1 MTTAHPSQRGRFITL
16 EGIEG
21 SGKSTLARELAGR
34 LRAQGLTVQAT
45 REPGGTPLAESIR
58 GLVLARGEEP
68 MPPSAELLLMFA
80 ARAVHVE
87 NLIRPALARGEWVLC
102 DRFTDASLAYQGGG
116 RGIDVT
122 QIRALSEVAHPGL
135 TPDLT
140 LLLDLEPAVGLHRA
154 RGRGDGGDRFEDEAL
169 AFFDRVRRGYL
180 QLAQAEPTRFQVLDG
195 QLPAAGVLELA
206 WAALAPLRTESAY
219 E

>member
-206 WAALAPLRTESAY
+206 WAALAPLRTE
-219 E
+219 

>member
-1 MTTAHPSQRGRFITL
+1 MNAPGAPIPGRFVTL
-16 EGIEG
+16 EGVEG
-21 SGKSTLARELAGR
+21 SGKSTLAGQLADW
-34 LRAQGLTVQAT
+34 LRGQGLTVHAT

-58 GLVLARGEEP
+58 QVVLGRGPEP

-102 DRFTDASLAYQGGG
+102 DRFTDASLAYQGAG
-116 RGIDVT
+116 RGIDT
-122 QIRALSEVAHPGL
+122 AQIRALSAVAHPGL
-135 TPDLT
+135 APDLT
-140 LLLDLEPAVGLHRA
+140 LLLDLAPAEGLARA

-180 QLAQAEPTRFQVLDG
+180 ELARQEPGRFRVLD
-195 QLPAAGVLELA
+195 AAQPVGAVLDSA
-206 WAALAPLRTESAY
+206 RAALAALLTGTRP
-219 E
+219 

>member
-1 MTTAHPSQRGRFITL
+1 MSPNATARGRFVTL

-21 SGKSTLARELAGR
+21 SGKSTLAAALADW
-34 LRAQGLTVQAT
+34 LRGQGLVVHAT

-58 GLVLARGEEP
+58 KLVLARGPEA
-68 MPPSAELLLMFA
+68 MPASAELLLMFA

-102 DRFTDASLAYQGGG
+102 DRFTDASLAYQGAG
-116 RGIDVT
+116 RGMDPRR
-122 QIRALSEVAHPGL
+122 IRALSAVAHPDV

-140 LLLDLEPAVGLHRA
+140 LLLDLSPDEGLTRA

-180 QLAQAEPTRFQVLDG
+180 DLAQQEPARICVVDAMQPAEGVLDS
-195 QLPAAGVLELA
+195 ARK
-206 WAALAPLRTESAY
+206 ALAGLLAQRGA
-219 E
+219 

>member
-1 MTTAHPSQRGRFITL
+1 MTTAHPSHRGRFITL

-21 SGKSTLARELAGR
+21 SGKSTLARELTAR

-102 DRFTDASLAYQGGG
+102 DRFTDASLAYQGSG
-116 RGIDVT
+116 RGIDVA
-122 QIRALSEVAHPGL
+122 QIRAVSHVAHPGL
-135 TPDLT
+135 APDLT

-180 QLAQAEPTRFQVLDG
+180 QLAQSEPTRFQVLDG
-195 QLPAAGVLELA
+195 QLPAAGVLERA
-206 WAALAPLRTESAY
+206 WAALAPLRTGSAH

>member
-116 RGIDVT
+116 RGIDVA

-154 RGRGDGGDRFEDEAL
+154 RDRGDGGDRFEDEAL

-206 WAALAPLRTESAY
+206 WAALAPLRTESAH

>member
-206 WAALAPLRTESAY
+206 WAALAPLRTESAH

>member
-1 MTTAHPSQRGRFITL
+1 MSPNATARGRFVTL

-21 SGKSTLARELAGR
+21 SGKSTLAAALADW
-34 LRAQGLTVQAT
+34 LRGQGLVVHAT

-58 GLVLARGEEP
+58 KLVLARGPEA
-68 MPPSAELLLMFA
+68 MPASAELLLMFA

-87 NLIRPALARGEWVLC
+87 NLIRPALAR
-102 DRFTDASLAYQGGG
+102 FTDASLAYQGAG
-116 RGIDVT
+116 RGMDPRR
-122 QIRALSEVAHPGL
+122 IRALSAVAHPDV

-140 LLLDLEPAVGLHRA
+140 LLLDLSPDEGLTRA

-180 QLAQAEPTRFQVLDG
+180 DLAQQEPARICVVDAMQPAE
-195 QLPAAGVLELA
+195 GVLGSA
-206 WAALAPLRTESAY
+206 RKALAGLLAQRGA
-219 E
+219 